1 MVIMFVFHSK
11 NNVNVFHIISYVGQY
26 NWGWHTTSIYT
37 YMYMYLEKGWRQGP
51 CLLPFTIF
59 LPRGFYDISLCFFSI
74 SLFFLFFLWWKECA
88 RVGEGVDML
97 PCRVV
102 VSFCFYYKSVTTLC
116 SNILFDK
123 GYNKNDY
130 MLIRK
135 HFLFSLSVI
144 RNISNLQKYSLF
156 LFFVFNIAKKDLIFC
171 GGGMAGDINL
181 LINIEEVMER
191 SQVYEWER
199 GQQTPFQ
206 LYKIE
211 LWSWWSKKIKTFY
224 KF

>member
-1 MVIMFVFHSK
+1 MKCTHIKEAFYG
-11 NNVNVFHIISYVGQY
+11 NNVCLSFKEQCQCFSYYFLCRTVQLRMTYDLHTYIYVHVFRKRMTTRTMSSAIHNVPATRILWYFS
-26 NWGWHTTSIYT
+26 
-37 YMYMYLEKGWRQGP
+37 
-51 CLLPFTIF
+51 LLLLHFLIF
-59 LPRGFYDISLCFFSI
+59 S
-74 SLFFLFFLWWKECA
+74 FFLWWKECA

-135 HFLFSLSVI
+135 HFLFSLPVI

-156 LFFVFNIAKKDLIFC
+156 LFFVLNIAKKDFIF
-171 GGGMAGDINL
+171 
-181 LINIEEVMER
+181 
-191 SQVYEWER
+191 
-199 GQQTPFQ
+199 
-206 LYKIE
+206 
-211 LWSWWSKKIKTFY
+211 LWRRNGRRH
-224 KF
+224 